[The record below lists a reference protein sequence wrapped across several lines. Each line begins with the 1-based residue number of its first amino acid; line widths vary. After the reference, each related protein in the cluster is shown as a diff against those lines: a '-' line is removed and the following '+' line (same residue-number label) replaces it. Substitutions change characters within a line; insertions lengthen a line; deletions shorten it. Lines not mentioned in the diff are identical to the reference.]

1 TAKEVSEN
9 GNATAE
15 EVKTATDALNAAIK
29 AKETQDASDKKAAS
43 LEALKAAQTQGNAV
57 NEGDYTPNS
66 YAPLKDAL
74 TAAQNIIDNPEDHT
88 QAEIDEATTA
98 IQDALDQL
106 SERADKA
113 ELDAAISD
121 AEGLDLDETDAEDKA
136 VIDALVTAKE
146 VSENGNATAE
156 EVKTATDALNAA
168 IKAKETQDASDLSNA
183 KEKTKSLIEK
193 LEDITDQQK
202 GDFVDRIEKALS
214 IDEIDKIVEE
224 AKTKDLEMHALKE
237 SKKQAIEKLR
247 ASELEKAKA
256 LGKQEVEGLI
266 YLSDETKAGYK
277 DQINKA
283 KTQAE
288 IDEIVNNAIKENQ
301 ATNHHGNDS
310 SSHSNHGNKS
320 TDNTNDNHPGT
331 DNPNGQETD
340 NHNNGS
346 NNTSGITIDHAS
358 IDKAKKEATQFIN
371 QLPKLTEQQQANFN
385 QRIDNADSIQAIQD
399 IVDEASVVNNHLPD
413 TGIEDNNSTTIF
425 GSVITFLAGLLLLR
439 RRKDKKSE

>member
-1 TAKEVSEN
+1 
-9 GNATAE
+9 
-15 EVKTATDALNAAIK
+15 
-29 AKETQDASDKKAAS
+29 
-43 LEALKAAQTQGNAV
+43 
-57 NEGDYTPNS
+57 
-66 YAPLKDAL
+66 
-74 TAAQNIIDNPEDHT
+74 
-88 QAEIDEATTA
+88 
-98 IQDALDQL
+98 
-106 SERADKA
+106 
-113 ELDAAISD
+113 
-121 AEGLDLDETDAEDKA
+121 
-136 VIDALVTAKE
+136 TAKE